1 MNDPEL
7 LELGAVILTGLDS
20 AIIGRSHLGTIVYSY
35 ERVLHYFEKQGL
47 TREESIEF
55 VDFNVLPL
63 IGQGAGFVLC
73 YESNFTGGIDTSLNL
88 VDFID
93 TKKN

>member
-1 MNDPEL
+1 MIDPEF

-20 AIIGRSHLGTIVYSY
+20 AIMGRSHLGTIVYSY
-35 ERVLHYFEKQGL
+35 DKVLHCFEERGM

-63 IGQGAGFVLC
+63 TGQGAGFVLC
-73 YESNFTGGIDTSLNL
+73 YESDFTGGIDTSRNL

>member
-1 MNDPEL
+1 MIDTKL

-35 ERVLHYFEKQGL
+35 EKVLHYFEKRGW

-63 IGQGAGFVLC
+63 TGQGAGFVLC
-73 YESNFTGGIDTSLNL
+73 YESNLTGGIDTSLRPG
-88 VDFID
+88 DFID
-93 TKKN
+93 TKNN